1 MLIPTIFSTFPE
13 CIPEKGILHVGA
25 HMCEERAL
33 YNSINVGD
41 NDILWIEA
49 IHETVTSVKTVN
61 DNINIIQSVITDKDD
76 ENINFMIT
84 NNTESSSIFNF
95 GTHAI
100 EHPQIFEIER
110 RQLKSITLNTLFE
123 QNNISYDRY
132 DFIKI
137 DIQGA
142 ELKALKGAVC
152 ILPYIKAIYT
162 QVNVKML
169 YEGTGLMTE
178 LDEYLATFNF
188 KRVMTIM
195 TQHGNGESLY
205 IKNYD
210 KNGPIGG
217 NFIDI
222 NEESLPVVN
231 YSPTN
236 GPPPEV
242 TS

>member
-49 IHETVTSVKTVN
+49 IRETVTYVKTVN

-76 ENINFMIT
+76 EELSFMIT
-84 NNTESSSIFNF
+84 NNKESSSIFNF

-123 QNNISYDRY
+123 RNNISYDRY
-132 DFIKI
+132 DFINI

-142 ELKALKGAVC
+142 ELKALKGAMC
-152 ILPYIKAIYT
+152 ILPHIKAIYAE
-162 QVNVKML
+162 VNEKML
-169 YEGTGLMTE
+169 YEGAGLLPE

-188 KRVMTIM
+188 TRVITNM
-195 TQHGNGESLY
+195 TQHGWGDALY
-205 IKNYD
+205 IKNY
-210 KNGPIGG
+210 
-217 NFIDI
+217 
-222 NEESLPVVN
+222 V
-231 YSPTN
+231 SPQ
-236 GPPPEV
+236 

>member
-49 IHETVTSVKTVN
+49 IRETVTYVKTVN

-76 ENINFMIT
+76 EELSFMIT
-84 NNTESSSIFNF
+84 NNKESSSIFNF

-123 QNNISYDRY
+123 RNNISYDRY
-132 DFIKI
+132 DFINI

-142 ELKALKGAVC
+142 ELKALKGAMC
-152 ILPYIKAIYT
+152 ILPHIKAIYAE
-162 QVNVKML
+162 VNEKML
-169 YEGTGLMTE
+169 YEGAGLLPE

-188 KRVMTIM
+188 TRVIINM
-195 TQHGNGESLY
+195 TQHGWGDALY
-205 IKNYD
+205 IKNY
-210 KNGPIGG
+210 
-217 NFIDI
+217 
-222 NEESLPVVN
+222 V
-231 YSPTN
+231 SPQ
-236 GPPPEV
+236 

>member
-33 YNSINVGD
+33 YNSISVGD

-49 IHETVTSVKTVN
+49 IRETVTYVKTVN

-76 ENINFMIT
+76 EELSFMIT
-84 NNTESSSIFNF
+84 NNKESSSIFNF

-123 QNNISYDRY
+123 RNNISYDRY
-132 DFIKI
+132 DFINI

-142 ELKALKGAVC
+142 ELKALKGAMC
-152 ILPYIKAIYT
+152 ILPHIKAIYAE
-162 QVNVKML
+162 VNEKML
-169 YEGTGLMTE
+169 YEGAGLLPE

-188 KRVMTIM
+188 TRVITNM
-195 TQHGNGESLY
+195 TQHGWGDALY
-205 IKNYD
+205 IKNY
-210 KNGPIGG
+210 
-217 NFIDI
+217 
-222 NEESLPVVN
+222 V
-231 YSPTN
+231 SPQM
-236 GPPPEV
+236 
-242 TS
+242 S

>member
-49 IHETVTSVKTVN
+49 IRETVTYVKTVN

-76 ENINFMIT
+76 EELSFMIT
-84 NNTESSSIFNF
+84 NNKESSSIFNF

-123 QNNISYDRY
+123 RNNISYDRY
-132 DFIKI
+132 DFINI

-142 ELKALKGAVC
+142 ELKALKGAMC
-152 ILPYIKAIYT
+152 ILPHIKAIYAE
-162 QVNVKML
+162 VNEKML
-169 YEGTGLMTE
+169 YEGAGLLPE

-188 KRVMTIM
+188 TRVITNM
-195 TQHGNGESLY
+195 TQHGWGDALY
-205 IKNYD
+205 IKNYVSPD
-210 KNGPIGG
+210 IHMND
-217 NFIDI
+217 IDTM
-222 NEESLPVVN
+222 N
-231 YSPTN
+231 YMN
-236 GPPPEV
+236 RNDII
-242 TS
+242 

>member
-49 IHETVTSVKTVN
+49 IRETVTYVKTIN

-76 ENINFMIT
+76 EELSFMIT
-84 NNTESSSIFNF
+84 NNKESSSIFNF

-123 QNNISYDRY
+123 RNNISYDRY
-132 DFIKI
+132 DFINI

-142 ELKALKGAVC
+142 ELKALKGAIC
-152 ILPYIKAIYT
+152 ILPHIKAIYAE
-162 QVNVKML
+162 VNEKML
-169 YEGTGLMTE
+169 YEGAGLLPE

-188 KRVMTIM
+188 TRVITNM
-195 TQHGNGESLY
+195 TQHGWGDALY
-205 IKNYD
+205 IKNY
-210 KNGPIGG
+210 
-217 NFIDI
+217 
-222 NEESLPVVN
+222 V
-231 YSPTN
+231 SPQM
-236 GPPPEV
+236 
-242 TS
+242 S